1 MLKIILNKNNSFFI
15 ILLFFLN
22 FLYFSMIEVKA
33 QNNRQETYK
42 QLNLFGDVFQRVQEQ
57 YVEEITDKE
66 LIESA
71 ISGMLQ
77 SLDPHSSYLSPESYK
92 DMQVKTKGAF
102 GGLGIEIT
110 MEDGFVKVVSPIDD
124 TPAANAGMKS
134 GDLII
139 GIDGESIKGLTINEA
154 VSKLR
159 GPIKSKVT
167 ITVVRED
174 KDPFEIEIIRDII
187 KIRSVK
193 HEIINNIGYV
203 RLTTFSDTTTS
214 GMEKSVK
221 EIKKELGDKF
231 QGLILDLRN
240 NPGGLL
246 NQSISVTDSFL
257 NQGEIVSTQGRKS
270 DDTSR
275 IFAKKGDIIDGK
287 PLIVLINSG
296 SASASEIVAGKG
308 DIIDGKPLIVLI
320 NSGSA
325 SASEIV
331 AGALKDHAR
340 AIIVG
345 TRSFGKGSVQSII
358 PLAGNGAMRL
368 TTARYYTPSGV
379 SIQAKGIEPDI
390 KVEAGI
396 TELKKEKIEN
406 RREEN
411 LRGALDKKD
420 NKTKAKEN
428 EKPKISPVEKLL
440 QDNQISRGV
449 DLIKGIHLFSNN
461 SKNTSTVNY
470 NQLDKFNKN
479 NTARNQ

>member
-296 SASASEIVAGKG
+296 SASASEIVAG
-308 DIIDGKPLIVLI
+308 
-320 NSGSA
+320 
-325 SASEIV
+325 
-331 AGALKDHAR
+331 ALKDHAR

-368 TTARYYTPSGV
+368 TTARYYTPRGV

>member
-1 MLKIILNKNNSFFI
+1 MIKKKYQCNKK
-15 ILLFFLN
+15 FFLIISLIFSLM
-22 FLYFSMIEVKA
+22 FLTLKNVKSDTS
-33 QNNRQETYK
+33 RQETYK

-57 YVEEITDKE
+57 YVEEVTDKK

-77 SLDPHSSYLSPESYK
+77 SLDPHSSYLSADSYK
-92 DMQVKTKGAF
+92 DMQVKTKGTF

-110 MEDGFVKVVSPIDD
+110 MEDGVVKVVSPIDD
-124 TPAANAGMKS
+124 TPAAKAGMKS

-139 GIDGESIKGLTINEA
+139 GINGESIRGLTINES
-154 VSKLR
+154 VSQLR
-159 GPIKSKVT
+159 GPVGSKVK
-167 ITVVRED
+167 ITVVRD
-174 KDPFEIEIIRDII
+174 QQDPFEIEIKRDII

-193 HEIINNIGYV
+193 HNIIRHIAYV

-214 GMEKSVK
+214 GME
-221 EIKKELGDKF
+221 EAIKKIRNETGNKF

-246 NQSISVTDSFL
+246 NQSISVADSFL
-257 NQGEIVSTQGRKS
+257 NQGEIVSTQGRK
-270 DDTSR
+270 DEDTSR
-275 IFAKKGDIIDGK
+275 IFAKKGD
-287 PLIVLINSG
+287 L
-296 SASASEIVAGKG
+296 
-308 DIIDGKPLIVLI
+308 IDGKPLIVLI

-331 AGALKDHAR
+331 AGALKDHSR

-368 TTARYYTPSGV
+368 TTARYYTPSGI

-390 KVEAGI
+390 IVEAGI
-396 TELKKEKIEN
+396 TELKKETLKN

-411 LRGALDKKD
+411 LRGALDKEA
-420 NKTKAKEN
+420 NEN
-428 EKPKISPVEKLL
+428 EVKGKKEKNLTPVEKLL
-440 QDNQISRGV
+440 QDNQISRAV
-449 DLIKGIHLFSNN
+449 DLIRGINLFSNN
-461 SKNTSTVNY
+461 VKSTSMAST
-470 NQLDKFNKN
+470 NKHKIRKMIN
-479 NTARNQ
+479 SASN

>member
-1 MLKIILNKNNSFFI
+1 MNNKKKILFILFVYALIPLKIVN
-15 ILLFFLN
+15 
-22 FLYFSMIEVKA
+22 A
-33 QNNRQETYK
+33 DTNRQETYK

-57 YVEEITDKE
+57 YVEEVTDKK

-77 SLDPHSSYLSPESYK
+77 SLDPHSSYLSAESYK
-92 DMQVKTKGAF
+92 DMQVKTKGKF

-110 MEDGFVKVVSPIDD
+110 MEDGVVKVVSPIDD
-124 TPAANAGMKS
+124 TPAAKAGMQS

-139 GIDGESIKGLTINEA
+139 GVDGESIRGLTINEA

-159 GPIKSKVT
+159 GPVGSKVK
-167 ITVVRED
+167 ITVVRD
-174 KDPFEIEIIRDII
+174 KKDPYEIEIKRDVINI
-187 KIRSVK
+187 KSVK
-193 HEIINNIGYV
+193 HNIIKNIGYV

-214 GMEKSVK
+214 GLEKAIN
-221 EIKKELGDKF
+221 EIKKDVGNNF

-246 NQSISVTDSFL
+246 NQSISVADTFL
-257 NQGEIVSTQGRKS
+257 HQGEIVSTQGRKD

-275 IFAKKGDIIDGK
+275 VFAKKGD
-287 PLIVLINSG
+287 LIN
-296 SASASEIVAGKG
+296 
-308 DIIDGKPLIVLI
+308 GKPLIVLI

-331 AGALKDHAR
+331 AGALKDHSR
-340 AIIVG
+340 AIIIG

-390 KVEAGI
+390 IIEAGI
-396 TELKKEKIEN
+396 TDLKKKKVEN

-411 LRGALDKKD
+411 LRGALDKK
-420 NKTKAKEN
+420 NKSKKN
-428 EKPKISPVEKLL
+428 EADEEVPLTPLEKLI
-440 QDNQISRGV
+440 QDNQISRAV
-449 DLIKGIHLFSNN
+449 DLIRGISLFNNKHKTN
-461 SKNTSTVNY
+461 SKVSINENNFIKKTDSA
-470 NQLDKFNKN
+470 KN
-479 NTARNQ
+479 

>member
-1 MLKIILNKNNSFFI
+1 MIKMLKMNNKKTILFIFFI
-15 ILLFFLN
+15 YAIIPL
-22 FLYFSMIEVKA
+22 KA
-33 QNNRQETYK
+33 INADTNRQETYK

-57 YVEEITDKE
+57 YVEEVTDKK

-77 SLDPHSSYLSPESYK
+77 SLDPHSSYLSADSYK
-92 DMQVKTKGAF
+92 EMQVKTKGKF

-110 MEDGFVKVVSPIDD
+110 MEDGVVKVVSPIDD
-124 TPAANAGMKS
+124 TPAAKAGMKS

-139 GIDGESIKGLTINEA
+139 GVDGESIRGLTINES

-159 GPIKSKVT
+159 GPVGSKVV
-167 ITVVRED
+167 ITVVRD
-174 KDPFEIEIIRDII
+174 KKDPYEIEIKRDII
-187 KIRSVK
+187 NIKSVK
-193 HEIINNIGYV
+193 HNTIKNIGYV

-214 GMEKSVK
+214 GLEKAIN
-221 EIKKELGDKF
+221 EIKKNIGNKF

-246 NQSISVTDSFL
+246 NQSISVADAFL
-257 NQGEIVSTQGRKS
+257 NQGEIVSTQGRND

-275 IFAKKGDIIDGK
+275 VFAKKGD
-287 PLIVLINSG
+287 LING
-296 SASASEIVAGKG
+296 Q
-308 DIIDGKPLIVLI
+308 PLVVLI

-331 AGALKDHAR
+331 AGALKDHSR
-340 AIIVG
+340 AIIIG

-368 TTARYYTPSGV
+368 TTARYFTPSGI

-390 KVEAGI
+390 IVEAGA
-396 TELKKEKIEN
+396 TDLKKPKNNN

-411 LRGALDKKD
+411 LRGALDK
-420 NKTKAKEN
+420 NKKSKETEIDSDS
-428 EKPKISPVEKLL
+428 EKPLTPLEKLL
-440 QDNQISRGV
+440 QDNQISRAV
-449 DLIKGIHLFSNN
+449 DMIRGISL
-461 SKNTSTVNY
+461 
-470 NQLDKFNKN
+470 FNKN
-479 NTARNQ
+479 ELSQKTVSAKN

>member
-1 MLKIILNKNNSFFI
+1 MIKKIYNNNIRCNIKIF
-15 ILLFFLN
+15 LAFFLVFN
-22 FLYFSMIEVKA
+22 ICLIK
-33 QNNRQETYK
+33 QNLARAENRQETYK

-57 YVEEITDKE
+57 YVEEVTDKK
-66 LIESA
+66 LIEAA

-77 SLDPHSSYLSPESYK
+77 SLDPHSSYLNPESFK
-92 DMQVKTKGAF
+92 DMQVKTKGKF

-110 MEDGFVKVVSPIDD
+110 MEDGVVKVVSPIDD

-139 GIDGESIKGLTINEA
+139 GINGKSISGLSINDA

-159 GPIKSKVT
+159 GPVGSKVV
-167 ITVVRED
+167 ITVVRD
-174 KDPFEIEIIRDII
+174 KKDPFEIEIVRDVI
-187 KIRSVK
+187 KIRSVR
-193 HEIINNIGYV
+193 HNIIKNIGYV

-214 GMEKSVK
+214 GLEKSVN
-221 EIKKELGDKF
+221 EIKKELGKKF

-257 NQGEIVSTQGRKS
+257 NQGEIVSTQGRKDNDS
-270 DDTSR
+270 SR
-275 IFAKKGDIIDGK
+275 IFAKKGDIINGK
-287 PLIVLINSG
+287 PM
-296 SASASEIVAGKG
+296 
-308 DIIDGKPLIVLI
+308 IVLI

-331 AGALKDHAR
+331 AGALKDHSR

-368 TTARYYTPSGV
+368 TTARYYTPSGI

-390 KVEAGI
+390 IVEAGI
-396 TELKKEKIEN
+396 TEVTKKIADN

-411 LRGALDKKD
+411 LRGALDKNIQDTKKD
-420 NKTKAKEN
+420 NV
-428 EKPKISPVEKLL
+428 EKPDLTPVEKLL
-440 QDNQISRGV
+440 QDNQISRAV
-449 DLIKGIHLFSNN
+449 DLIRGINLFSN
-461 SKNTSTVNY
+461 KKKKTSTAKIIKKVIR
-470 NQLDKFNKN
+470 NKISSFSN
-479 NTARNQ
+479 

>member
-1 MLKIILNKNNSFFI
+1 MLKIKLNKNHSFFI
-15 ILLFFLN
+15 ALLIFSILFVSLDN
-22 FLYFSMIEVKA
+22 VSA

-57 YVEEITDKE
+57 YVEEVTDKE

-92 DMQVKTKGAF
+92 DMQVKTKGTF

-110 MEDGFVKVVSPIDD
+110 MEGGFVKVVSPIDD
-124 TPAANAGMKS
+124 TPAANAGMQP

-139 GIDGESIKGLTINEA
+139 GINGESIKGLTINEA
-154 VSKLR
+154 VSRLR
-159 GPIKSKVT
+159 GPVKSKIT
-167 ITVVRED
+167 ITVVRGE
-174 KDPFEIEIIRDII
+174 KDPFDVEIIRDVI

-214 GMEKSVK
+214 GMEKSIN

-246 NQSISVTDSFL
+246 NQSISVTDAFL
-257 NQGEIVSTQGRKS
+257 NQGEIVSTQGRKP

-275 IFAKKGDIIDGK
+275 VFAKKGDII
-287 PLIVLINSG
+287 N
-296 SASASEIVAGKG
+296 
-308 DIIDGKPLIVLI
+308 GKPLIVLI

-358 PLAGNGAMRL
+358 PLPGNGAMRL

-396 TELKKEKIEN
+396 TDPKKEGLE
-406 RREEN
+406 RGREEN
-411 LRGALDKKD
+411 LRGALDKKNSTTKTED
-420 NKTKAKEN
+420 NKKSEIT
-428 EKPKISPVEKLL
+428 PSEKLL
-440 QDNQISRGV
+440 QDNQISRAV
-449 DLIKGIHLFSNN
+449 DLIRGIHLFS
-461 SKNTSTVNY
+461 SKVKKTSTAFINQSVNI
-470 NQLDKFNKN
+470 NEND
-479 NTARNQ
+479 TVRNQ

>member
-1 MLKIILNKNNSFFI
+1 MIEKISSKNLFLLLFLFI
-15 ILLFFLN
+15 NLFFLPLN
-22 FLYFSMIEVKA
+22 LAKA
-33 QNNRQETYK
+33 ENRQETYK

-57 YVEEITDKE
+57 YVEEVTDKK

-77 SLDPHSSYLSPESYK
+77 SLDPHSSYLSPDSYK
-92 DMQVKTKGAF
+92 DMQVKTKGTF

-110 MEDGFVKVVSPIDD
+110 MEDGVVKVVSPIDD

-139 GIDGESIKGLTINEA
+139 GINGESIRGLSINEA
-154 VSKLR
+154 VSQLR
-159 GPIKSKVT
+159 GPIGSKVI
-167 ITVVRED
+167 ITVVRDE
-174 KDPFEIEIIRDII
+174 KDPFEIEIVRDVI
-187 KIRSVK
+187 KIRSVR
-193 HEIINNIGYV
+193 HNIIKNIGYV

-214 GMEKSVK
+214 GMEKSII
-221 EIKKELGDKF
+221 EIKKEIGDKF
-231 QGLILDLRN
+231 QGLVLDLRN

-246 NQSISVTDSFL
+246 NQSISVADAFL
-257 NQGEIVSTQGRKS
+257 NQGEIVSTQGRKE

-275 IFAKKGDIIDGK
+275 IFAKKGDII
-287 PLIVLINSG
+287 N
-296 SASASEIVAGKG
+296 
-308 DIIDGKPLIVLI
+308 GKPLIVLI

-331 AGALKDHAR
+331 AGALKDHSR

-368 TTARYYTPSGV
+368 TTARYYTPSGI

-390 KVEAGI
+390 LVEAGI
-396 TELKKEKIEN
+396 TEITKKSLDN

-411 LRGALDKKD
+411 LRGALDKKEKLNEKKKE
-420 NKTKAKEN
+420 NKTELTP
-428 EKPKISPVEKLL
+428 EEKLL
-440 QDNQISRGV
+440 QDNQISRAI
-449 DLIKGIHLFSNN
+449 DLIRGINLFSNN
-461 SKNTSTVNY
+461 VKTTTTA
-470 NQLDKFNKN
+470 KINKKSILNKVSNAN
-479 NTARNQ
+479 N

>member
-1 MLKIILNKNNSFFI
+1 MIKKINVYSMNYKINVFFALFLVFNVCLIKQNKA
-15 ILLFFLN
+15 
-22 FLYFSMIEVKA
+22 KA
-33 QNNRQETYK
+33 ENRQETYK

-57 YVEEITDKE
+57 YVEEVTDKK

-77 SLDPHSSYLSPESYK
+77 SLDPHSSYLSPKSYK
-92 DMQVKTKGAF
+92 DMQVKTKGKF

-110 MEDGFVKVVSPIDD
+110 MEDGVVKVVSPIDD
-124 TPAANAGMKS
+124 TPAADAGMKS

-139 GIDGESIKGLTINEA
+139 GINGESIRGLSINDA
-154 VSKLR
+154 VSQLR
-159 GPIKSKVT
+159 GPVGSKVV
-167 ITVVRED
+167 ITVVRD
-174 KDPFEIEIIRDII
+174 KKDPFEIEIIRDII
-187 KIRSVK
+187 KIRSVR
-193 HEIINNIGYV
+193 HNIIKNIGYV

-214 GMEKSVK
+214 GLEKSVD
-221 EIKKELGDKF
+221 EIKKELGEKF

-257 NQGEIVSTQGRKS
+257 NQGEIVSTQGRKE

-287 PLIVLINSG
+287 PM
-296 SASASEIVAGKG
+296 
-308 DIIDGKPLIVLI
+308 IVLI

-331 AGALKDHAR
+331 AGALKDHSR

-368 TTARYYTPSGV
+368 TTARYYTPSGI

-390 KVEAGI
+390 IVEAGI
-396 TELKKEKIEN
+396 TELSKKATEN

-411 LRGALDKKD
+411 LRGALDKKEQTTEKNTSD
-420 NKTKAKEN
+420 KKELT
-428 EKPKISPVEKLL
+428 PVEKLL

-449 DLIKGIHLFSNN
+449 DLIRGINLFSNN
-461 SKNTSTVNY
+461 KKTNSTPKVSTKQIQNRVSS
-470 NQLDKFNKN
+470 F
-479 NTARNQ
+479 RN

>member
-1 MLKIILNKNNSFFI
+1 MLKIKLNKNHSFFI
-15 ILLFFLN
+15 ALLFFSILFVSLDN
-22 FLYFSMIEVKA
+22 VSA

-92 DMQVKTKGAF
+92 DMQVKTKGTF

-110 MEDGFVKVVSPIDD
+110 MEGGFVKVVSPIDD
-124 TPAANAGMKS
+124 TPAANAGMQP

-139 GIDGESIKGLTINEA
+139 GINGESIKGLTINEA
-154 VSKLR
+154 VSRLR
-159 GPIKSKVT
+159 GPVKSKII
-167 ITVVRED
+167 ITVVRGE
-174 KDPFEIEIIRDII
+174 KDPFDVEIIRDII

-193 HEIINNIGYV
+193 HEVINNIGYV

-214 GMEKSVK
+214 GMEKSIN

-246 NQSISVTDSFL
+246 NQSISVTDAFL
-257 NQGEIVSTQGRKS
+257 NQGEIVSTQGRKA

-275 IFAKKGDIIDGK
+275 VFAKKGDII
-287 PLIVLINSG
+287 N
-296 SASASEIVAGKG
+296 
-308 DIIDGKPLIVLI
+308 GKPLIVLI

-331 AGALKDHAR
+331 AGALKDHTR

-358 PLAGNGAMRL
+358 PLPGNGAMRL

-396 TELKKEKIEN
+396 TDLKKEGLE
-406 RREEN
+406 RGREEN
-411 LRGALDKKD
+411 LRGALDKKNSTTKTEN
-420 NKTKAKEN
+420 NKKSEIT
-428 EKPKISPVEKLL
+428 PSEKLL
-440 QDNQISRGV
+440 QDNQISRAV
-449 DLIKGIHLFSNN
+449 DLIRGIHLFSN
-461 SKNTSTVNY
+461 KVKKTSTAFINQSVNI
-470 NQLDKFNKN
+470 NEND
-479 NTARNQ
+479 TVRNQ

>member
-1 MLKIILNKNNSFFI
+1 MIRMLKMNNKKTILFIFFI
-15 ILLFFLN
+15 YAIIPL
-22 FLYFSMIEVKA
+22 KA
-33 QNNRQETYK
+33 INADTNRQETYK

-57 YVEEITDKE
+57 YVEEVTDKK

-77 SLDPHSSYLSPESYK
+77 SLDPHSSYLSADSYK
-92 DMQVKTKGAF
+92 DMQVKTKGKF

-110 MEDGFVKVVSPIDD
+110 MEDGVVKVVSPIDD
-124 TPAANAGMKS
+124 TPAAKAGMMS

-139 GIDGESIKGLTINEA
+139 GVDGESIRGLTINES

-159 GPIKSKVT
+159 GPVGSKVI
-167 ITVVRED
+167 ITVVRD
-174 KDPFEIEIIRDII
+174 KKDPYEIEIKRDII
-187 KIRSVK
+187 NIKSVK
-193 HEIINNIGYV
+193 HNIIKNIGYV

-214 GMEKSVK
+214 GLEKALT
-221 EIKKELGDKF
+221 EIKKNIGNKF

-246 NQSISVTDSFL
+246 NQSISVADAFL
-257 NQGEIVSTQGRKS
+257 NQGEIVSTQGRND

-275 IFAKKGDIIDGK
+275 VFAKKGD
-287 PLIVLINSG
+287 LING
-296 SASASEIVAGKG
+296 Q
-308 DIIDGKPLIVLI
+308 PLVVLI

-331 AGALKDHAR
+331 AGALKDHSR
-340 AIIVG
+340 AIIIG

-368 TTARYYTPSGV
+368 TTARYFTPSGI

-390 KVEAGI
+390 IVEAGV
-396 TELKKEKIEN
+396 TDLKKAKNDN

-411 LRGALDKKD
+411 LRGALDK
-420 NKTKAKEN
+420 NKKSKKTEIDSDSD
-428 EKPKISPVEKLL
+428 KPLTPLEKLL
-440 QDNQISRGV
+440 QDNQISRAV
-449 DLIKGIHLFSNN
+449 DMIRGISL
-461 SKNTSTVNY
+461 
-470 NQLDKFNKN
+470 FNKN
-479 NTARNQ
+479 ELSQKTFSAKN

>member
-1 MLKIILNKNNSFFI
+1 MLKLMLNKNKKFFI
-15 ILLFFLN
+15 ILLFFFN
-22 FLYFSMIEVKA
+22 FLFFSTNLVKGD
-33 QNNRQETYK
+33 NNRQETYK

-57 YVEEITDKE
+57 YVDGVSDKE

-92 DMQVKTKGAF
+92 DMQVKTKGTF

-159 GPIKSKVT
+159 GPVNSKVT
-167 ITVVRED
+167 ITVVRD
-174 KDPFEIEIIRDII
+174 KEDPFEIEIVRDVI

-193 HEIINNIGYV
+193 HEVINEIGYV

-214 GMEKSVK
+214 GMEKSIN
-221 EIKKELGDKF
+221 EIRKELGDKF

-246 NQSISVTDSFL
+246 NQSISVADSFL
-257 NQGEIVSTQGRKS
+257 DQGEIVSTQGRKE

-275 IFAKKGDIIDGK
+275 IFAKKGD
-287 PLIVLINSG
+287 L
-296 SASASEIVAGKG
+296 
-308 DIIDGKPLIVLI
+308 IDGKPLIVLI

-331 AGALKDHAR
+331 AGALKDHSR

-358 PLAGNGAMRL
+358 PLPGNGAMRL
-368 TTARYYTPSGV
+368 TTARYYTPSGI

-390 KVEAGI
+390 KVEAGM
-396 TELKKEKIEN
+396 TETKKEANQN

-411 LRGALDKKD
+411 LRGALDKKELESNEQK
-420 NKTKAKEN
+420 NKKSDA
-428 EKPKISPVEKLL
+428 SPVEKLL
-440 QDNQISRGV
+440 QDNQISRAV
-449 DLIKGIHLFSNN
+449 DLIKGIHLFSNK
-461 SKNTSTVNY
+461 SKNTSTALKDNS
-470 NQLDKFNKN
+470 NKFRKN
-479 NTARNQ
+479 NSARN

>member
-1 MLKIILNKNNSFFI
+1 MVFNICFI
-15 ILLFFLN
+15 QQN
-22 FLYFSMIEVKA
+22 PAKA
-33 QNNRQETYK
+33 DNRQETYK

-57 YVEEITDKE
+57 YVEEVTDKK

-92 DMQVKTKGAF
+92 DMQVKTKGKF

-110 MEDGFVKVVSPIDD
+110 MEDGVVKVVSPIDD

-139 GIDGESIKGLTINEA
+139 GINGESIRGLSINDA
-154 VSKLR
+154 VSQLR
-159 GPIKSKVT
+159 GPVGSKVI
-167 ITVVRED
+167 ITVVRD
-174 KDPFEIEIIRDII
+174 KKDPFEIEIIRDVI
-187 KIRSVK
+187 KIRSVR
-193 HEIINNIGYV
+193 HNIIKNIGYV

-214 GMEKSVK
+214 GLEKSVD
-221 EIKKELGDKF
+221 EIKKELGKKF

-257 NQGEIVSTQGRKS
+257 NQGEIVSTQGRK
-270 DDTSR
+270 DNDTSR

-287 PLIVLINSG
+287 PM
-296 SASASEIVAGKG
+296 
-308 DIIDGKPLIVLI
+308 IVLI

-331 AGALKDHAR
+331 AGALKDHSR

-368 TTARYYTPSGV
+368 TTARYYTPSGI

-390 KVEAGI
+390 IVESGI
-396 TELKKEKIEN
+396 TELTKQMPEN

-411 LRGALDKKD
+411 LRGALDKK
-420 NKTKAKEN
+420 
-428 EKPKISPVEKLL
+428 EKDSKKNNVDKPELSPVEKLL
-440 QDNQISRGV
+440 QDNQISRAV
-449 DLIKGIHLFSNN
+449 DLIRGINLFSN
-461 SKNTSTVNY
+461 KKKTTSTA
-470 NQLDKFNKN
+470 KKINKPIKN
-479 NTARNQ
+479 KVSSFINWI

>member
-1 MLKIILNKNNSFFI
+1 MVKIILNKNNSFFI

-159 GPIKSKVT
+159 GPVKSKVT

-214 GMEKSVK
+214 GMEKYVK

-275 IFAKKGDIIDGK
+275 IFAK
-287 PLIVLINSG
+287 
-296 SASASEIVAGKG
+296 KG

>member
-1 MLKIILNKNNSFFI
+1 MLKIKLNKNNSFFI
-15 ILLFFLN
+15 ALLIFLS
-22 FLYFSMIEVKA
+22 FLYVSLNSVSA

-92 DMQVKTKGAF
+92 DMQVKTKGTF

-110 MEDGFVKVVSPIDD
+110 MEGGFVKVVSPIDD
-124 TPAANAGMKS
+124 TPAANAGMQP

-139 GIDGESIKGLTINEA
+139 GINGESIKGLSINEA
-154 VSKLR
+154 VSRLR
-159 GPIKSKVT
+159 GPVKSKIT
-167 ITVVRED
+167 ITVVRGQ
-174 KDPFEIEIIRDII
+174 KDPFDVEIIRDVI

-203 RLTTFSDTTTS
+203 RLTTFSNTTTT
-214 GMEKSVK
+214 GMEKSIN

-246 NQSISVTDSFL
+246 DQSISVTDTFL
-257 NQGEIVSTQGRKS
+257 NQGAIVSTQGRKA

-275 IFAKKGDIIDGK
+275 VFAKKGDII
-287 PLIVLINSG
+287 N
-296 SASASEIVAGKG
+296 
-308 DIIDGKPLIVLI
+308 GKPLIVLI

-358 PLAGNGAMRL
+358 PLPGNGAMRL

-396 TELKKEKIEN
+396 TELKKEELE
-406 RREEN
+406 RGREEN

-420 NKTKAKEN
+420 STTKTKDNKKSEIT
-428 EKPKISPVEKLL
+428 PSEKLL
-440 QDNQISRGV
+440 QDNQISRAV
-449 DLIKGIHLFSNN
+449 DLIKGINLFSN
-461 SKNTSTVNY
+461 KVKKTSTAFINQSVNI
-470 NQLDKFNKN
+470 NEND
-479 NTARNQ
+479 TVRNR

>member
-1 MLKIILNKNNSFFI
+1 MLKLMFNKNKRFFI
-15 ILLFFLN
+15 ILLFFFNSL
-22 FLYFSMIEVKA
+22 FFSTNLVKGD
-33 QNNRQETYK
+33 NNRQETYK

-57 YVEEITDKE
+57 YVDGVSDKE

-92 DMQVKTKGAF
+92 DMQVKTKGTF

-159 GPIKSKVT
+159 GPVNSKVT
-167 ITVVRED
+167 ITVVRD
-174 KDPFEIEIIRDII
+174 KEDPFEIEIVRDVI

-193 HEIINNIGYV
+193 HEVINEIGYV

-214 GMEKSVK
+214 GMEKSIN
-221 EIKKELGDKF
+221 EIRKELGDKF

-246 NQSISVTDSFL
+246 NQSISVADSFL
-257 NQGEIVSTQGRKS
+257 DQGEIVSTQGRKE

-275 IFAKKGDIIDGK
+275 IFAKKGD
-287 PLIVLINSG
+287 L
-296 SASASEIVAGKG
+296 
-308 DIIDGKPLIVLI
+308 IDGKPLIVLI

-331 AGALKDHAR
+331 AGALKDYSR

-358 PLAGNGAMRL
+358 PLPGNGAMRL
-368 TTARYYTPSGV
+368 TTARYYTPSGI

-390 KVEAGI
+390 KVEAGMAE
-396 TELKKEKIEN
+396 TKKEANQN

-411 LRGALDKKD
+411 LRGALDKKELESNEQK
-420 NKTKAKEN
+420 NKKSDA
-428 EKPKISPVEKLL
+428 SPVEKLL
-440 QDNQISRGV
+440 QDNQISRAV
-449 DLIKGIHLFSNN
+449 DLIKGIHLFSNK
-461 SKNTSTVNY
+461 SKNTSTALKDNS
-470 NQLDKFNKN
+470 NKLRKN
-479 NTARNQ
+479 NSARN

>member
-1 MLKIILNKNNSFFI
+1 MLKLMFNKNKRFFI
-15 ILLFFLN
+15 ILLFFFN
-22 FLYFSMIEVKA
+22 FLFFSTNLVKGD
-33 QNNRQETYK
+33 NNRQETYK

-57 YVEEITDKE
+57 YVDGVSDKE

-92 DMQVKTKGAF
+92 DMQVKTKGTF

-110 MEDGFVKVVSPIDD
+110 MEDGFVKVISPIDD

-159 GPIKSKVT
+159 GPVNSKVT
-167 ITVVRED
+167 ITVVRD
-174 KDPFEIEIIRDII
+174 KEDPFEIEIVRDVI

-193 HEIINNIGYV
+193 HEVINEIGYV

-214 GMEKSVK
+214 GMEKSIN
-221 EIKKELGDKF
+221 EIRKELGDKF

-246 NQSISVTDSFL
+246 NQSISVADSFL
-257 NQGEIVSTQGRKS
+257 DQGEIVSTQGRKE

-275 IFAKKGDIIDGK
+275 IFAKKGD
-287 PLIVLINSG
+287 L
-296 SASASEIVAGKG
+296 
-308 DIIDGKPLIVLI
+308 IDGKPLIVLI

-331 AGALKDHAR
+331 AGALKDHSR

-358 PLAGNGAMRL
+358 PLPGNGAMRL
-368 TTARYYTPSGV
+368 TTARYYTPSGI

-390 KVEAGI
+390 KVEAGM
-396 TELKKEKIEN
+396 TETKKEANQN

-411 LRGALDKKD
+411 LRGALDKKELESNEQK
-420 NKTKAKEN
+420 NKKSDA
-428 EKPKISPVEKLL
+428 SPVEKLL
-440 QDNQISRGV
+440 QDNQISRAV
-449 DLIKGIHLFSNN
+449 DLIKGIHLFSNK
-461 SKNTSTVNY
+461 SKNTSTALKDNS
-470 NQLDKFNKN
+470 NKLRKN
-479 NTARNQ
+479 NSARN